1 MNIYVIF
8 LATME
13 LPCFAYK
20 IQTKTHEYLAKNT
33 FHTKAKAKKRNIV
46 LSDSTQ

>member
-20 IQTKTHEYLAKNT
+20 IQTKTLEYLAKNT
-33 FHTKAKAKKRNIV
+33 FHTKAKKRNIV